1 MLENSRNAA
10 CGQKF
15 AVARGARY
23 RRRSVQ
29 CPYCESDSS
38 VTETRSID
46 GGLRRRR
53 VCGTCRR
60 RFTTYEKVGS
70 PGLKVE
76 KRDGRTEPF
85 DADKLVRALG
95 RVARG
100 RRELTLAVRRRL
112 ARDIEAEIVD
122 GGSRTVPRHA
132 LITAALR
139 RLEAV
144 DPLAMARL
152 RANYLDER
160 GALRFEPHSRPR
172 RGDDDEDPAEQ
183 LGLPGVD
190 G

>member
-1 MLENSRNAA
+1 M
-10 CGQKF
+10 
-15 AVARGARY
+15 
-23 RRRSVQ
+23 Q

-38 VTETRSID
+38 VTETRQID

-76 KRDGRTEPF
+76 KRDGRSEPF

-122 GGSRTVPRHA
+122 GGSRTVPWHA
-132 LITAALR
+132 LIAAALR
-139 RLEAV
+139 RLESIDVVA
-144 DPLAMARL
+144 AARL

-160 GALRFEPHSRPR
+160 GELRFEPLGRK
-172 RGDDDEDPAEQ
+172 RGGDEDGDATVEQ

>member
-1 MLENSRNAA
+1 M
-10 CGQKF
+10 
-15 AVARGARY
+15 
-23 RRRSVQ
+23 Q
-29 CPYCESDSS
+29 CPYCDSDSS
-38 VTETRSID
+38 VTETRQID

-53 VCGTCRR
+53 VCGACRR

-70 PGLKVE
+70 PGLKVD
-76 KRDGRTEPF
+76 KRDGTSEPF

-122 GGSRTVPRHA
+122 AGSRAIAWHA
-132 LITAALR
+132 LVAAALR
-139 RLEAV
+139 RLDAV
-144 DPLAMARL
+144 DPVAAARL

-160 GALRFEPHSRPR
+160 GELRFEPYGRS
-172 RGDDDEDPAEQ
+172 RGDDDDDDAAEQ
-183 LGLPGVD
+183 LGLPGVA